1 MPKRWSLKP
10 VCLPVPPQEQRA
22 GRGSRTLVT
31 SLEGWGNSRYTTPAM
46 GSEGLEPPTLSV

>member
-22 GRGSRTLVT
+22 GKENRTPRT
-31 SLEGWGNSRYTTPAM
+31 TLEVLGITTIRYPHM
-46 GSEGLEPPTLSV
+46 GSEGFEPPTLAV